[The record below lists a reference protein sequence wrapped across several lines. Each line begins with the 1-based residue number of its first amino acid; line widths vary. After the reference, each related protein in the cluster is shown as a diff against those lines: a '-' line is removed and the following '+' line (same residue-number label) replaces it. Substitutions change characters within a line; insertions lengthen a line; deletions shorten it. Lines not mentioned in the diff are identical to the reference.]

1 MRILFVVNASASS
14 VTARARVVI
23 QKALAADHAVTVAS
37 TSRRGHATRLAQGA
51 ATEGAD
57 VVVVLGG
64 DGTVNEAANGLV
76 GTGTALAVLPGGSTN
91 VFARSLGMTNDPI
104 EATGELLPALAAGD
118 FPTVGLGQANGRYF
132 LFHVGAG
139 YDAAVV
145 AEVEK
150 RAGVKRFLGSAVFVT
165 AAVSTWARG
174 VDRSQ
179 PWFTMHL
186 GDGGGGA
193 GGGGGSGGG
202 GGNGGAVGS
211 AGAAALDGLEG
222 LFAICLNTG
231 PYTYFN
237 QRPIDLLPGLRLGDG
252 LGVVAF
258 RSIGLPTLLGV
269 TLSAIRG
276 GALAGGRRVVAGR
289 GIAAIELV
297 GHRPLPY
304 QVDGD
309 HVGEVDRLVVR
320 YVPDAMRLVLPHARL
335 PGAP

>member
-64 DGTVNEAANGLV
+64 DGTLNEAANGLV

-150 RAGVKRFLGSAVFVT
+150 RAGAKRFLGSAVFVT

-174 VDRSQ
+174 VDRSR
-179 PWFTMHL
+179 PWFTIHV
-186 GDGGGGA
+186 GGDGDDGGGGR
-193 GGGGGSGGG
+193 
-202 GGNGGAVGS
+202 AVRP
-211 AGAAALDGLEG
+211 AGAAALDGLDG
-222 LFAICLNTG
+222 LLAVCLNTG

-269 TLSAIRG
+269 TLSAMRG

-289 GIAAIELV
+289 GIATIELV

-320 YVPDAMRLVLPHARL
+320 YVPDAMRLVLPHAHL
-335 PGAP
+335 PGTR